1 MFHEAT
7 TLALSATL
15 VISFLV
21 GVEGMD
27 MEGVAIAGA
36 GR

>member
-1 MFHEAT
+1 
-7 TLALSATL
+7 
-15 VISFLV
+15 
-21 GVEGMD
+21 MD